1 MRLNQIK
8 NIAIVTARSGSVRI
22 KNKNIKNF
30 FGKPIIFYSINI
42 LKKTGI
48 FDKIILTTNS
58 NKISKIS
65 KKFGVDIII
74 KRSKNLSNN
83 KTGTF
88 VVVKDCLKK
97 LRLLGITPKFVCCM
111 YPAAPI
117 TDYKNILMSYKLLNK
132 NKVDFIFPSTL
143 KKKFIDK
150 KILKLPKKGKIYR
163 LKNNKFFQDAG
174 QFYFSKNSLWKKN
187 NNEIRNRMSTFL
199 ISEEFSDIN
208 TKDDWNKVK
217 EIFKNKYKKFYE

>member
-1 MRLNQIK
+1 MRSNQIK

-97 LRLLGITPKFVCCM
+97 LRLLGITLNLFAVC
-111 YPAAPI
+111 
-117 TDYKNILMSYKLLNK
+117 ILLHQLQT
-132 NKVDFIFPSTL
+132 I
-143 KKKFIDK
+143 
-150 KILKLPKKGKIYR
+150 KI
-163 LKNNKFFQDAG
+163 
-174 QFYFSKNSLWKKN
+174 S
-187 NNEIRNRMSTFL
+187 
-199 ISEEFSDIN
+199 
-208 TKDDWNKVK
+208 
-217 EIFKNKYKKFYE
+217 